1 MKKIFSVFAIFGI
14 LTFMGLSTTSCEK
27 TETGDV
33 MYHVDEGDFFDN
45 MDILAYS
52 IDKGFEDAGF
62 TSVSTHYW
70 KLTGEKKACNKK
82 ATEVFQNRCKAID
95 KDRSQILLPLAL
107 KGVTVTLIYTYQ
119 GDYELSTYTFVEED
133 M

>member
-1 MKKIFSVFAIFGI
+1 MKKIFTVFAIFGI
-14 LTFMGLSTTSCEK
+14 LTFMGLSTTSCKTVEK
-27 TETGDV
+27 GDV

-62 TSVSTHYW
+62 TNLSTHYW
-70 KLTGEKKACNKK
+70 KLNGEKNACNAK
-82 ATEVFQNRCKAID
+82 ATETFQNRCKAID
-95 KDRSQILLPLAL
+95 KDRSLIALPLAL
-107 KGVTVTLIYTYQ
+107 KGVTVKLIYTWD
-119 GDYELSTYTFVEED
+119 GDHELSTYTFVEED